1 MASFEGTPEE
11 SGRWTGMPLDFQFE
25 DVEYEPLVLPG
36 DKPARS
42 RFDFGSLFWKFL
54 AAGSTSTPAPILSVL
69 ATDERAQIRRRC
81 AENPNTSADALA
93 LLADD
98 EAEAVRVAVANNKHT
113 PLYILRKLAH
123 DKSVEVR
130 FAIAGNAEMPDA
142 ILLSL
147 FMDPDPCVAERASQT
162 LAA

>member
-1 MASFEGTPEE
+1 MGSFEGRPEE
-11 SGRWTGMPLDFQFE
+11 SDRFTAMPLEFE
-25 DVEYEPLVLPG
+25 DVEYEPLVLPAG
-36 DKPARS
+36 KRS
-42 RFDFGSLFWKFL
+42 RPRFDFGSLFWKFL
-54 AAGSTSTPAPILSVL
+54 AAGSTNTPAPILSVL

-98 EAEAVRVAVANNKHT
+98 EADAVRAAVANNKHT
-113 PLYILRKLAH
+113 PLYVLRKLAH
-123 DKSVEVR
+123 DKSVDVR

-147 FMDPDPCVAERASQT
+147 FMDPDACVAERASQT